1 MTDDRQ
7 AISKQT
13 AKHTAERWINTY
25 ERWHSNYTH
34 WTNWTE
40 FLSVRSYACVVRY
53 WIANVSATCF
63 YTDGSGNATNYR
75 LRPETE
81 LSPSRDLVHGTVF
94 LYSSPTAHLL
104 APLDN
109 ISRPIYF
116 IIILEH
122 GTAAALRR
130 LRPSITVSFT
140 WHFLH
145 YWLRQFRRVR
155 RSLDDDA
162 MKTLVHAFI
171 TSRVDGCR
179 RIA

>member
-1 MTDDRQ
+1 MLVDGD
-7 AISKQT
+7 AIQ
-13 AKHTAERWINTY
+13 
-25 ERWHSNYTH
+25 
-34 WTNWTE
+34 
-40 FLSVRSYACVVRY
+40 SVAVTSRR
-53 WIANVSATCF
+53 
-63 YTDGSGNATNYR
+63 R
-75 LRPETE
+75 LRQRDKLRSETE

-140 WHFLH
+140 
-145 YWLRQFRRVR
+145 
-155 RSLDDDA
+155 
-162 MKTLVHAFI
+162 
-171 TSRVDGCR
+171 
-179 RIA
+179 